1 MKQIKTLGGW
11 TLAAIVLV
19 AIVVPAAAS
28 AALPEVGRCV
38 KVAKGTGAYK
48 GSSCVTHATGA
59 GGSWEFIPVTAAEK
73 QAFAGSGSSPI
84 ITTAG
89 HGVLTCVTGNMSG
102 EWTGPK
108 TATVQLELQACTNS
122 ANQGCQTTPAQPTEI
137 RGVVEAEIGFIKS
150 EAPGI
155 SVGFDLKPQPPLT
168 SLATYEC
175 GNLGELNKIEGSVI
189 AKDIPLNKMVTTS
202 ALVYKVSKATGQQV
216 PESFEGGVKDTL
228 STTFMSGLESSTGES
243 SLKMTEY
250 VNTNVNPLEIKAK
263 EL

>member
-1 MKQIKTLGGW
+1 MEQIKSLGRW
-11 TLAAIVLV
+11 TLAALVLV
-19 AIVVPAAAS
+19 VIAVPAAS

-48 GSSCVTHATGA
+48 GGACVTHATGG
-59 GGSWEFIPVTAAEK
+59 GGSYEWMPVTGTEK

-89 HGVLTCVTGNMSG
+89 HTTLTCVTGNYSG

-108 TATVQLELQACTNS
+108 NASVQIELQGCTNS
-122 ANQGCQTTPAQPTEI
+122 ASQGCQTTPVQPTEI

-155 SVGFDLKPQPPLT
+155 SVGFDLKPQPPST
-168 SLATYEC
+168 ALATYEC
-175 GNLGELNKIEGSVI
+175 GNLGELNRIEGSVI
-189 AKDIPLNKMVTTS
+189 AKILPINRMTTS
-202 ALVYKVSKATGQQV
+202 TSLTYKVSKATGQQV
-216 PESFEGGVKDTL
+216 PESFEGGPKDTL
-228 STTFMSGLESSTGES
+228 STTFMNGVESSTGES
-243 SLKMTEY
+243 ALKMFDY
-250 VNTNVNPLEIKAK
+250 VGTNTNPLEIKAK

>member
-59 GGSWEFIPVTAAEK
+59 GGSYEFMPVTATEK

-84 ITTAG
+84 IATAG
-89 HGVLTCVTGNMSG
+89 HTTITCVTGNMSG

-122 ANQGCQTTPAQPTEI
+122 NNQGCQTTPLQPTEI

-150 EAPGI
+150 TAPGI
-155 SVGFDLKPQPPLT
+155 SVGFDLKPQSPST
-168 SLATYEC
+168 ALATYEC
-175 GNLGELNKIEGSVI
+175 GNLGELNRIEGSVI

-202 ALVYKVSKATGQQV
+202 SLVYKVSKATGQQV

-228 STTFMSGLESSTGES
+228 STTFTTGVESSTGES

-263 EL
+263 DL